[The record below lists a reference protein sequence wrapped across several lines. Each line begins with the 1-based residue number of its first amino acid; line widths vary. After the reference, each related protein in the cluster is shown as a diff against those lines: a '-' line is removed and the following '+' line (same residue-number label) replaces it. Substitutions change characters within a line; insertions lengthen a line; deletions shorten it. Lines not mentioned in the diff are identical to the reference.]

1 MLTKLAMRPHTIQP
15 LFSWNHAENFSLA
28 ALTEILL
35 KRKFLWCLSESAMK
49 RLGWVYKIIPSFCEP
64 NIFFFSSR
72 KFGVIF
78 SALSCCC
85 CVVKQAINFMTLRDT
100 GTDWCTKTQIGTTRR
115 MVGGCGG
122 GGGEGVF
129 SLGEQVN
136 FHWRRQRRG
145 MILIKCSDCF
155 AWILVMWILCWFNVY
170 STRCAATDWSTKAK
184 TCESLWEFYK
194 QRLNVRN
201 MYLQCIIRGFNMP
214 VFLSL
219 ELGNILNWSK
229 ALLAFAVCEF

>member
-64 NIFFFSSR
+64 NSFFSSSR

-115 MVGGCGG
+115 MVGGCEGG
-122 GGGEGVF
+122 RCVLVGWAGKF
-129 SLGEQVN
+129 SLASAKARNDFNKMFRLLCLDFGNVD
-136 FHWRRQRRG
+136 F
-145 MILIKCSDCF
+145 MLIQCVF
-155 AWILVMWILCWFNVY
+155 Y
-170 STRCAATDWSTKAK
+170 SMCRH
-184 TCESLWEFYK
+184 
-194 QRLNVRN
+194 RL
-201 MYLQCIIRGFNMP
+201 
-214 VFLSL
+214 
-219 ELGNILNWSK
+219 K
-229 ALLAFAVCEF
+229 H